1 MTDFPEINPLWRE
14 VAEAAARAA
23 GRIAVD
29 YRGQVETKSKGL
41 RNIVTEAD
49 FLCQA
54 EIKRQIGAAFP
65 DHRFLAEETDDT
77 PGGAGELCW
86 VIDPID
92 GTTNYSYGL
101 PVFCTSIALT
111 YRDVPLAG
119 VVYDPMRDEMY
130 AAERGR
136 GATLNGRP
144 IRVSERTEMVDA
156 LVGLEWATDPPLRL
170 ETVRRLDPL
179 ATHCMTV
186 RSPGAAALSLAY
198 VAAGALDVY
207 FNVKLSAWDVAAGC
221 LLIEEAGGRVTN
233 VRGGPWSI
241 HGGNYL
247 GTNGV
252 FHERVLELWRSD
264 EVTSASGGGSRG

>member
-1 MTDFPEINPLWRE
+1 MIDFPAIDPKWRE

-23 GRIAVD
+23 GRIAVE

-41 RNIVTEAD
+41 RNVVTEAD

-54 EIKRQIGAAFP
+54 EIKRHIGAAFP
-65 DHRFLAEETDDT
+65 DHRFLAEETDTT
-77 PGGAGELCW
+77 PGGAGDLCW

-111 YRDVPLAG
+111 YHDAPLVG
-119 VVYDPMRDEMY
+119 VVYDPLRGELY
-130 AAERGR
+130 AAERGH

-144 IRVSERTEMVDA
+144 IHVSQRTELVDA
-156 LVGLEWATDPPLRL
+156 LVGLEWAMDPPLRL
-170 ETVRRLDPL
+170 ETVRRLDPV

-221 LLIEEAGGRVTN
+221 LLIEEAGGKVTDL
-233 VRGGPWSI
+233 RGGPWSI

-247 GTNGV
+247 GSNGAY
-252 FHERVLELWRSD
+252 HAAILDLWRD
-264 EVTSASGGGSRG
+264 E

>member
-1 MTDFPEINPLWRE
+1 MIVFPEINSTWRA
-14 VAEAAARAA
+14 VAEAAARTA
-23 GRIAVD
+23 GRIAVA

-41 RNIVTEAD
+41 RNVVTEAD

-54 EIKRQIGAAFP
+54 EIKRQISAAFP
-65 DHRFLAEETDDT
+65 DHRFLAEETDNT
-77 PGGAGELCW
+77 PGGASELCW

-111 YRDVPLAG
+111 YRDVPLVG
-119 VVYDPMRDEMY
+119 VVYDPLRDEMY

-136 GATLNGRP
+136 GATLNGRA
-144 IRVSERTEMVDA
+144 IRVSERTALVDA
-156 LVGLEWATDPPLRL
+156 LVGLEWASDPPLRL

-179 ATHCMTV
+179 ATRCMTV

-221 LLIEEAGGRVTN
+221 LLIEEAGGRVSDL
-233 VRGGPWSI
+233 RGGPWSI

-247 GTNGV
+247 GSNGAY
-252 FHERVLELWRSD
+252 HAAILDLWRA
-264 EVTSASGGGSRG
+264 TSLTQ